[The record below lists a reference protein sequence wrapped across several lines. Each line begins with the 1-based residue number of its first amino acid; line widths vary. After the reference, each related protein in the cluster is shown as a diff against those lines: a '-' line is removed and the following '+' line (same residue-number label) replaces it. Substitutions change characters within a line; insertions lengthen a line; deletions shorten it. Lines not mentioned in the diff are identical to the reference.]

1 MYKNLSEF
9 VSRLEAEGELL
20 RIKVPVSTTL
30 EIAEITDR
38 FCKEEGGGKAL
49 LFENTAEGFPVLTNM
64 MGSDR
69 RIAMALGVDRV
80 DEFTTRIDGLFS
92 NALSPKKS
100 LFDKLK
106 MLPLMVEASR
116 WIPRTRSGAGECQ
129 QVVWRDGEALLTR
142 LPILFCSPY
151 DGGRF
156 VTLPLVHTVDPK
168 NGGRNVGMYRM
179 QVFDEKSTGMHW
191 HRHKTG
197 ERHYSEYKEM
207 GIARMPISVV
217 LGGDPAYTYSATA
230 PLPDNLDEYLLAGFI
245 RNKPVELVKCIT
257 NDLSVPNDADFVIE
271 GYVDTT
277 EEKVVE
283 GPFGD
288 HTGFYSLED
297 RYPVFH
303 VTCITHR
310 KDAIYPATYVGVPPQ
325 EDAYIAKAT
334 EKIFLS
340 PIKAILQPDILDM
353 WLPMEGVAHNIAI
366 FDIDKRYIGQGAK
379 VASAMWGAG
388 QMMLNKF
395 TLITSS
401 LSGRL
406 SDLNALKGVLRNIN
420 INRDV
425 VYSKGPLDVLDHTAS
440 VMGIGGKMAIDATEK
455 LPDEGV
461 ADGLE
466 MGVPFEWELPPQVK
480 EVKILREWATLFV
493 VAERG
498 EAEFGDIARNL
509 FKYNKIRGVKFLVL
523 FDALGDVS
531 DMIWI
536 MGNNTDAVRDTAIVD
551 GVLVIDAR
559 AKAGGLNGF
568 TRAWPNVVTMDT
580 TTIELVDSKW
590 ASYGI
595 GEFIKS
601 PSLKY
606 RKFVKNEGSQV
617 LSTSLFTK

>member
-1 MYKNLSEF
+1 MYKNLGEF
-9 VSRLEAEGELL
+9 VSRLESEGELL
-20 RIKVPVSTTL
+20 RIKAPVSSTL
-30 EIAEITDR
+30 EIAELTDR
-38 FCKEEGGGKAL
+38 FCKEEGDGKAL
-49 LFENTAEGFPVLTNM
+49 LFENTEEGFPVLTNM
-64 MGSDR
+64 MGSDK
-69 RIAMALGVDRV
+69 RIAMALGVGHV
-80 DEFTTRIDGLFS
+80 EEFTTRIDALFS

-106 MLPLMVEASR
+106 MLPLMMEASR
-116 WIPRTRSGAGECQ
+116 WIPRPRSGAGECQ
-129 QVVWRDGEALLTR
+129 QVIWRDDETLLSR

-156 VTLPLVHTVDPK
+156 VTLPLVHTIDPK
-168 NGGRNVGMYRM
+168 SGGRNVGMYRM
-179 QVFDEKSTGMHW
+179 QVLDDKSTGMHW

-197 ERHYSEYKEM
+197 ERHYSEYKAM
-207 GIARMPISVV
+207 GIQRMPVSVV

-257 NDLSVPNDADFVIE
+257 NDVYVPNDADFVIE

-297 RYPVFH
+297 YYPVFH

-310 KDAIYPATYVGVPPQ
+310 RGAIYPATYVGVPPQ

-340 PIKAILQPDILDM
+340 PIKAILQPDIVDM

-366 FDIDKRYIGQGAK
+366 FDIEKRYIGQGAK

-406 SDLNALKGVLRNIN
+406 SEKNALKEVLRNID
-420 INRDV
+420 IERDV

-440 VMGIGGKMAIDATEK
+440 VMGYGGKMAIDATVK

-461 ADGLE
+461 SEVADVS
-466 MGVPFEWELPPQVK
+466 VPFEWELPPQVK
-480 EVKILREWATLFV
+480 MLKVLRDWTAIFA

-498 EAEFGDIARNL
+498 EADFKEIARNL
-509 FKYNKIRGVKFLVL
+509 FKYNPVQGIKFLVL
-523 FDALGDVS
+523 FDALGDVP
-531 DMIWI
+531 DLIWL
-536 MGNNTDAVRDTAIVD
+536 MGNNTDAVRDTAIVE
-551 GVLVIDAR
+551 GVLVVDAR
-559 AKAGGLNGF
+559 AKVGGLNGF
-568 TRAWPNVVTMDT
+568 GREWPNVVTMDKA
-580 TTIELVDSKW
+580 TIELVDRKW

-595 GEFIKS
+595 GQFIPS
-601 PSLKY
+601 PSRKY
-606 RKFVKNEGSQV
+606 AQFVRNEGARV
-617 LSTSLFTK
+617 L

>member
-1 MYKNLSEF
+1 MYKNLGEF
-9 VSRLEAEGELL
+9 VSRLESEGELL
-20 RIKVPVSTTL
+20 RIKAPVSSTL
-30 EIAEITDR
+30 EIAELTDR

-49 LFENTAEGFPVLTNM
+49 LFENTEEGFPVLTNM

-69 RIAMALGVDRV
+69 RIAMALGVEHV
-80 DEFTTRIDGLFS
+80 EEFTTRIDALFS

-106 MLPLMVEASR
+106 MLPLMMEASR
-116 WIPRTRSGAGECQ
+116 WIPRSRTGAGECQ
-129 QVVWRDGEALLTR
+129 QVIWRDDEALLSR

-156 VTLPLVHTVDPK
+156 VTLPLVHTIDPK
-168 NGGRNVGMYRM
+168 SGGRNVGMYRM
-179 QVFDEKSTGMHW
+179 QVLDDKSTGMHW

-197 ERHYSEYKEM
+197 ERHYSEYKAM
-207 GIARMPISVV
+207 GIQRMPISVV

-257 NDLSVPNDADFVIE
+257 NDVYVPNDADFVIE
-271 GYVDTT
+271 GYVDTA

-297 RYPVFH
+297 YYPVFH

-310 KDAIYPATYVGVPPQ
+310 QGAIYPATYVGVPPQ

-340 PIKAILQPDILDM
+340 PIKAILQPDIVDM

-366 FDIDKRYIGQGAK
+366 FDIEKRYIGQGAK

-406 SDLNALKGVLRNIN
+406 SEKDALKEVLRNID
-420 INRDV
+420 IERDV

-440 VMGIGGKMAIDATEK
+440 VMGYGGKMAIDATVK

-461 ADGLE
+461 SEVADVL
-466 MGVPFEWELPPQVK
+466 VSFEWELSPQVK
-480 EVKILREWATLFV
+480 TLKVLHDWAAIFA

-498 EAEFGDIARNL
+498 EADFKEIARNL
-509 FKYNKIRGVKFLVL
+509 FKYNPVQGIKFLVL
-523 FDALGDVS
+523 FDALGDVP
-531 DMIWI
+531 DLIWL
-536 MGNNTDAVRDTAIVD
+536 MGNNTDAVRDTAIVE
-551 GVLVIDAR
+551 GVLVVDAR
-559 AKAGGLNGF
+559 AKVGGLNGF
-568 TRAWPNVVTMDT
+568 GREWPNVVTMDKA
-580 TTIELVDSKW
+580 TIELVDRKW

-595 GEFIKS
+595 GQFIPS
-601 PSLKY
+601 PSRKY
-606 RKFVKNEGSQV
+606 AQFVRNEGARV
-617 LSTSLFTK
+617 L

>member
-1 MYKNLSEF
+1 MYKNLGEF
-9 VSRLEAEGELL
+9 VSRLESEGELL
-20 RIKVPVSTTL
+20 RIKAPVSSTL
-30 EIAEITDR
+30 EIAELTDR

-49 LFENTAEGFPVLTNM
+49 LFENTEEGFPVLTNM
-64 MGSDR
+64 MGSDK
-69 RIAMALGVDRV
+69 RIAMALGVEHV
-80 DEFTTRIDGLFS
+80 EEFTTRIDALFS

-106 MLPLMVEASR
+106 MLPLMMEASR
-116 WIPRTRSGAGECQ
+116 WIPRPRSGAGECQ
-129 QVVWRDGEALLTR
+129 QVIWRDDEALLSR

-156 VTLPLVHTVDPK
+156 VTLPLVHTIDPK
-168 NGGRNVGMYRM
+168 SGGRNVGMYRM
-179 QVFDEKSTGMHW
+179 QVLDDKSTGMHW

-197 ERHYSEYKEM
+197 ERHYSEYKAM
-207 GIARMPISVV
+207 GIQRMPVSVV

-257 NDLSVPNDADFVIE
+257 NDVYVPNDADFVIE

-297 RYPVFH
+297 YYPVFH

-310 KDAIYPATYVGVPPQ
+310 RGAIYPATYVGVPPQ

-340 PIKAILQPDILDM
+340 PIKAILQPDIVDM

-366 FDIDKRYIGQGAK
+366 FDIEKRYIGQGAK

-406 SDLNALKGVLRNIN
+406 SEKDALKEVLRNID
-420 INRDV
+420 IERDV

-440 VMGIGGKMAIDATEK
+440 VMGYGGKMAIDATVK

-461 ADGLE
+461 SEVADVS
-466 MGVPFEWELPPQVK
+466 VPFEWELPPQVK
-480 EVKILREWATLFV
+480 MLKVLRDWTAIFA

-498 EAEFGDIARNL
+498 EADFKEIARNL
-509 FKYNKIRGVKFLVL
+509 FKYNPVQGIKFLVL
-523 FDALGDVS
+523 FDALGDVP
-531 DMIWI
+531 DLIWL
-536 MGNNTDAVRDTAIVD
+536 MGNNTDAVRDTAIVE
-551 GVLVIDAR
+551 GVLVVDAR
-559 AKAGGLNGF
+559 AKVGGLNGF
-568 TRAWPNVVTMDT
+568 GREWPNVVTMDKA
-580 TTIELVDSKW
+580 TIELVDRKW
-590 ASYGI
+590 ASYGV
-595 GEFIKS
+595 GQFIPS
-601 PSLKY
+601 PSRKY
-606 RKFVKNEGSQV
+606 AQFVRNEGARV
-617 LSTSLFTK
+617 L

>member
-1 MYKNLSEF
+1 MYKNLGEF
-9 VSRLEAEGELL
+9 VSRLESEGELL
-20 RIKVPVSTTL
+20 RIKAPVSSTL
-30 EIAEITDR
+30 EIAELTDR

-49 LFENTAEGFPVLTNM
+49 LFENTEEGFPVLTNM
-64 MGSDR
+64 MGSDK
-69 RIAMALGVDRV
+69 RIAMALGVEHV
-80 DEFTTRIDGLFS
+80 EEFTTRIDALFS

-106 MLPLMVEASR
+106 MLPLMMEASR
-116 WIPRTRSGAGECQ
+116 WIPRPRSGAGECQ
-129 QVVWRDGEALLTR
+129 QVIWRDDEALLSR

-156 VTLPLVHTVDPK
+156 VTLPLVHTIDPK
-168 NGGRNVGMYRM
+168 SGGRNVGMYRM
-179 QVFDEKSTGMHW
+179 QVLDDKSTGMHW

-197 ERHYSEYKEM
+197 ERHYSEYKAM
-207 GIARMPISVV
+207 GIQRMPVSVV

-257 NDLSVPNDADFVIE
+257 NDVYVPNDADFVIE

-297 RYPVFH
+297 YYPVFH

-310 KDAIYPATYVGVPPQ
+310 RGAIYPATYVGVPPQ

-340 PIKAILQPDILDM
+340 PIKAILQPDIVDM

-366 FDIDKRYIGQGAK
+366 FDIEKRYIGQGAK

-406 SDLNALKGVLRNIN
+406 SEKNALKEVLRNID
-420 INRDV
+420 IERDV

-440 VMGIGGKMAIDATEK
+440 VMGYGGKMAIDATVK
-455 LPDEGV
+455 LTDEGV
-461 ADGLE
+461 SEVADVS
-466 MGVPFEWELPPQVK
+466 VPFEWELPPQVK
-480 EVKILREWATLFV
+480 MLKVLRDWTAIFA

-498 EAEFGDIARNL
+498 EADFKEIARNL
-509 FKYNKIRGVKFLVL
+509 FKYNPVQGIKFLVL
-523 FDALGDVS
+523 FDALGDVP
-531 DMIWI
+531 DLIWL
-536 MGNNTDAVRDTAIVD
+536 MGNNTDAVRDTAIVE
-551 GVLVIDAR
+551 GVLVVDAR
-559 AKAGGLNGF
+559 AKVGGLNGF
-568 TRAWPNVVTMDT
+568 GREWPNVVTMDKA
-580 TTIELVDSKW
+580 TIELVDRKW
-590 ASYGI
+590 ASYGV
-595 GEFIKS
+595 GQFS
-601 PSLKY
+601 PSPSRKY
-606 RKFVKNEGSQV
+606 AQFVRNEGARV
-617 LSTSLFTK
+617 L

>member
-1 MYKNLSEF
+1 MYKNLGEF
-9 VSRLEAEGELL
+9 VSRLESEGELL
-20 RIKVPVSTTL
+20 RIKAPVSSTL
-30 EIAEITDR
+30 EIAELTDR

-49 LFENTAEGFPVLTNM
+49 LFENTEEGFPVLTNM

-69 RIAMALGVDRV
+69 RIAMALGVEHV
-80 DEFTTRIDGLFS
+80 EEFTTRIDALFS

-106 MLPLMVEASR
+106 MLPLMMEASR
-116 WIPRTRSGAGECQ
+116 WIPRSRTGAGECQ
-129 QVVWRDGEALLTR
+129 QVIWRDDEALLSR

-156 VTLPLVHTVDPK
+156 VTLPLVHTIDPK
-168 NGGRNVGMYRM
+168 SGGRNVGMYRM
-179 QVFDEKSTGMHW
+179 QVLDDKSTGMHW

-197 ERHYSEYKEM
+197 ERHYSEYKAM
-207 GIARMPISVV
+207 GIQRMPISVV

-257 NDLSVPNDADFVIE
+257 NDVYVPNDADFVIE
-271 GYVDTT
+271 GYVDTA

-297 RYPVFH
+297 YYPVFH

-310 KDAIYPATYVGVPPQ
+310 QGAIYPATYVGVPPQ

-340 PIKAILQPDILDM
+340 PIKAILQPDIVDM

-366 FDIDKRYIGQGAK
+366 FDIEKRYIGQGAK

-406 SDLNALKGVLRNIN
+406 SEKDALKKVLRNID
-420 INRDV
+420 IERDV

-440 VMGIGGKMAIDATEK
+440 VMGYGGKMAIDATVK

-461 ADGLE
+461 SEVADVL
-466 MGVPFEWELPPQVK
+466 VSFEWELSPQVK
-480 EVKILREWATLFV
+480 TLKVLHDWAAIFA

-498 EAEFGDIARNL
+498 EADFKEIARNL
-509 FKYNKIRGVKFLVL
+509 FKYNPVQGIKFLVL
-523 FDALGDVS
+523 FDALGDVP
-531 DMIWI
+531 DLIWL
-536 MGNNTDAVRDTAIVD
+536 MGNNTDAVRDTAIVE
-551 GVLVIDAR
+551 GVLVVDAR
-559 AKAGGLNGF
+559 AKVGGLNGF
-568 TRAWPNVVTMDT
+568 GREWPNVVTMDKA
-580 TTIELVDSKW
+580 TIELVDRKW

-595 GEFIKS
+595 GQFIPS
-601 PSLKY
+601 PSRKY
-606 RKFVKNEGSQV
+606 AQFVRNEGARV
-617 LSTSLFTK
+617 L

>member
-1 MYKNLSEF
+1 MYKNLGEF
-9 VSRLEAEGELL
+9 VSRLESEGELL
-20 RIKVPVSTTL
+20 RIKAPVSSTL
-30 EIAEITDR
+30 EIAELTDR

-49 LFENTAEGFPVLTNM
+49 LFENTEEGFPVLTNM
-64 MGSDR
+64 MGSDK
-69 RIAMALGVDRV
+69 RIAMALGVEHV
-80 DEFTTRIDGLFS
+80 EEFTTRIDALFS

-106 MLPLMVEASR
+106 MLPLMMEASR
-116 WIPRTRSGAGECQ
+116 WIPRPRSGAGECQ
-129 QVVWRDGEALLTR
+129 QVIWRDDETLLSR

-156 VTLPLVHTVDPK
+156 VTLPLVHTIDPK
-168 NGGRNVGMYRM
+168 SGGRNVGMYRM
-179 QVFDEKSTGMHW
+179 QVLDDKSTGMHW

-197 ERHYSEYKEM
+197 ERHYSEYKAM
-207 GIARMPISVV
+207 GIQRMPVSVV

-257 NDLSVPNDADFVIE
+257 NDVYVPNDADFVIE

-297 RYPVFH
+297 YYPVFH

-310 KDAIYPATYVGVPPQ
+310 RGAIYPATYVGVPPQ

-340 PIKAILQPDILDM
+340 PIKAILQPDIVDM

-366 FDIDKRYIGQGAK
+366 FDIEKRYIGQGAK

-406 SDLNALKGVLRNIN
+406 SEKDALKEVLRNID
-420 INRDV
+420 IERDV

-440 VMGIGGKMAIDATEK
+440 VMGYGGKMAIDATVK

-461 ADGLE
+461 SEVADVS
-466 MGVPFEWELPPQVK
+466 VPFEWELPPQVK
-480 EVKILREWATLFV
+480 MLKVLCDWTAIFA

-498 EAEFGDIARNL
+498 EADFKEIARNL
-509 FKYNKIRGVKFLVL
+509 FKYNPVQGIKFLVL
-523 FDALGDVS
+523 FDALGDVP
-531 DMIWI
+531 DLIWL
-536 MGNNTDAVRDTAIVD
+536 MGNNTDAVRDTAIVE
-551 GVLVIDAR
+551 GVLVVDAR
-559 AKAGGLNGF
+559 AKVGGLNGF
-568 TRAWPNVVTMDT
+568 GREWPNVVTMDKA
-580 TTIELVDSKW
+580 TIELVDRKW
-590 ASYGI
+590 ASYGV
-595 GEFIKS
+595 GQFIPS
-601 PSLKY
+601 PSRKY
-606 RKFVKNEGSQV
+606 AQFVRNEGARV
-617 LSTSLFTK
+617 L

>member
-1 MYKNLSEF
+1 MYKNLGEF
-9 VSRLEAEGELL
+9 VSRLESEGELL
-20 RIKVPVSTTL
+20 RIKAPVSSTL
-30 EIAEITDR
+30 EIAELTDR

-49 LFENTAEGFPVLTNM
+49 LFENTEEGFPVLTNM
-64 MGSDR
+64 MGSDK
-69 RIAMALGVDRV
+69 RIAMALGVGHV
-80 DEFTTRIDGLFS
+80 EEFTTRIDALFS

-106 MLPLMVEASR
+106 MLPLMMEASR
-116 WIPRTRSGAGECQ
+116 WIPRPRSGAGECQ
-129 QVVWRDGEALLTR
+129 QVIWRDDEALLSR

-156 VTLPLVHTVDPK
+156 VTLPLVHTIDPK
-168 NGGRNVGMYRM
+168 SGGRNVGMYRM
-179 QVFDEKSTGMHW
+179 QVLDDKSTGMHW

-197 ERHYSEYKEM
+197 ERHYSEYKAM
-207 GIARMPISVV
+207 GIQRMPVSVV

-257 NDLSVPNDADFVIE
+257 NDVYVPNDADFVIE

-277 EEKVVE
+277 EEKIVE

-297 RYPVFH
+297 YYPVFH

-310 KDAIYPATYVGVPPQ
+310 QGAIYPATYVGVPPQ

-340 PIKAILQPDILDM
+340 PIKAILQPDIVDM

-366 FDIDKRYIGQGAK
+366 FDIEKRYIGQGAK

-401 LSGRL
+401 LSGHL
-406 SDLNALKGVLRNIN
+406 SEKDALKEVLRNID
-420 INRDV
+420 IERDV

-440 VMGIGGKMAIDATEK
+440 VMGYGGKMAIDATEK
-455 LPDEGV
+455 LPIEGV
-461 ADGLE
+461 SKVADVS
-466 MGVPFEWELPPQVK
+466 VPFEWKLPPQVK
-480 EVKILREWATLFV
+480 TLKVLHAWAAIFA

-498 EAEFGDIARNL
+498 EADFKEIAHQL
-509 FKYNKIRGVKFLVL
+509 FNYNVVQGVKFLVL
-523 FDALGDVS
+523 FDALGDVT
-531 DMIWI
+531 DLIWL

-551 GVLVIDAR
+551 GVLVVDAR

-568 TRAWPNVVTMDT
+568 GREWPNVVTMDKA
-580 TTIELVDSKW
+580 TIELVDRKW
-590 ASYGI
+590 ASYGV
-595 GEFIKS
+595 GQFIPS

-606 RKFVKNEGSQV
+606 AQFVRNEGARV
-617 LSTSLFTK
+617 L

>member
-1 MYKNLSEF
+1 MYKNLGEF
-9 VSRLEAEGELL
+9 VSRLESEGELL
-20 RIKVPVSTTL
+20 RIKAPVSSTL
-30 EIAEITDR
+30 EIAELTDR

-49 LFENTAEGFPVLTNM
+49 LFENTEEGFPVLTNM
-64 MGSDR
+64 MGSDK
-69 RIAMALGVDRV
+69 RIAMALGVGHV
-80 DEFTTRIDGLFS
+80 EEFTTRIDALFS

-106 MLPLMVEASR
+106 MLPLMMEASR
-116 WIPRTRSGAGECQ
+116 WIPRPRSGAGECQ
-129 QVVWRDGEALLTR
+129 QVIWRDDETLLSR

-156 VTLPLVHTVDPK
+156 VTLPLVHTIDPK
-168 NGGRNVGMYRM
+168 SGGRNVGMYRM
-179 QVFDEKSTGMHW
+179 QVLDDKSTGMHW

-197 ERHYSEYKEM
+197 ERHYSEYKAM
-207 GIARMPISVV
+207 GIQRMPVSVV

-257 NDLSVPNDADFVIE
+257 NDVYVPNDADFVIE

-288 HTGFYSLED
+288 HTGFYSLKD
-297 RYPVFH
+297 YYPVFH

-310 KDAIYPATYVGVPPQ
+310 RGAIYPATYVGVPPQ

-340 PIKAILQPDILDM
+340 PIKAILQPDIVDM

-366 FDIDKRYIGQGAK
+366 FDIEKRYIGQGAK

-406 SDLNALKGVLRNIN
+406 SEKDALKEVLRNID
-420 INRDV
+420 IERDV

-440 VMGIGGKMAIDATEK
+440 VMGYGGKMAIDATVK

-461 ADGLE
+461 SEVADVS
-466 MGVPFEWELPPQVK
+466 VPFEWELPPQVK
-480 EVKILREWATLFV
+480 MLKVLRDWTAIFA

-498 EAEFGDIARNL
+498 EADFKEIARNL
-509 FKYNKIRGVKFLVL
+509 FKYNPVQGIKFLVL
-523 FDALGDVS
+523 FDALGDVP
-531 DMIWI
+531 DLIWL
-536 MGNNTDAVRDTAIVD
+536 MGNNTDAVRDTAIVE
-551 GVLVIDAR
+551 GVLVVDAR
-559 AKAGGLNGF
+559 AKVGGLNGF
-568 TRAWPNVVTMDT
+568 GREWPNVVTMDKA
-580 TTIELVDSKW
+580 TIELVDRKW
-590 ASYGI
+590 ASYGV
-595 GEFIKS
+595 GQFIPS
-601 PSLKY
+601 PSRKY
-606 RKFVKNEGSQV
+606 AQFVRNEGARV
-617 LSTSLFTK
+617 L

>member
-1 MYKNLSEF
+1 MYKNLGEF
-9 VSRLEAEGELL
+9 VSRLESEGELL
-20 RIKVPVSTTL
+20 RIKAPVSSTL
-30 EIAEITDR
+30 EIAELTDR

-49 LFENTAEGFPVLTNM
+49 LFENTEEGFPVLTNM
-64 MGSDR
+64 MGSDK
-69 RIAMALGVDRV
+69 RIAMALGVGHV
-80 DEFTTRIDGLFS
+80 EEFTTRIDALFS

-106 MLPLMVEASR
+106 MLPLMMEASR
-116 WIPRTRSGAGECQ
+116 WIPRPRSGAGECQ
-129 QVVWRDGEALLTR
+129 QVIWRDDEALLSR

-156 VTLPLVHTVDPK
+156 VTLPLVHTIDPK
-168 NGGRNVGMYRM
+168 SGGRNVGMYRM
-179 QVFDEKSTGMHW
+179 QVLDDKSTGMHW

-197 ERHYSEYKEM
+197 ERHYSEYKAM
-207 GIARMPISVV
+207 GIQRMPVSVV

-257 NDLSVPNDADFVIE
+257 NDVYVPNDADFVIE

-297 RYPVFH
+297 YYPVFH

-310 KDAIYPATYVGVPPQ
+310 RGAIYPATYVGVPPQ

-340 PIKAILQPDILDM
+340 PIKAILQPDIVDM

-366 FDIDKRYIGQGAK
+366 FDIEKRYIGQGAK

-406 SDLNALKGVLRNIN
+406 SEKDALKEVLRNID
-420 INRDV
+420 IERDV

-440 VMGIGGKMAIDATEK
+440 VMGCGGKMAIDATVK

-461 ADGLE
+461 SEVADVS
-466 MGVPFEWELPPQVK
+466 VPFEWELPPQVK
-480 EVKILREWATLFV
+480 MLKVLRDWTAIFA

-498 EAEFGDIARNL
+498 EADFKEIARNL
-509 FKYNKIRGVKFLVL
+509 FKYNPVQGIKFLVL
-523 FDALGDVS
+523 FDALGDVP
-531 DMIWI
+531 DLIWL
-536 MGNNTDAVRDTAIVD
+536 MGNNTDAVRDTAIVE
-551 GVLVIDAR
+551 GVLVVDAR
-559 AKAGGLNGF
+559 AKVGGLNGF
-568 TRAWPNVVTMDT
+568 GREWPNVVTMDKA
-580 TTIELVDSKW
+580 TIELVDRKW
-590 ASYGI
+590 ASYGV
-595 GEFIKS
+595 GQFIPS
-601 PSLKY
+601 PSRKY
-606 RKFVKNEGSQV
+606 AQFVRNEGARV
-617 LSTSLFTK
+617 L

>member
-1 MYKNLSEF
+1 MYKNLGEF
-9 VSRLEAEGELL
+9 VSRLESEGELL
-20 RIKVPVSTTL
+20 RIKAPVSSTL
-30 EIAEITDR
+30 EIAELTDR
-38 FCKEEGGGKAL
+38 FCKEKGGGKAL
-49 LFENTAEGFPVLTNM
+49 LFENTEEGFPVLTNM
-64 MGSDR
+64 MGSDK
-69 RIAMALGVDRV
+69 RIAMALGVERV
-80 DEFTTRIDGLFS
+80 EEFTTRIDALFS

-106 MLPLMVEASR
+106 MLPLMMEASR
-116 WIPRTRSGAGECQ
+116 WIPRSRSGVGECQ
-129 QVVWRDGEALLTR
+129 QVVWRDEEALLSR

-168 NGGRNVGMYRM
+168 SGGRNVGMYRM
-179 QVFDEKSTGMHW
+179 QVFDDKTTGMHW

-197 ERHYSEYKEM
+197 ERHYREYQEM

-257 NDLSVPNDADFVIE
+257 NELYVPNDADFVIE
-271 GYVDTT
+271 GYVDTA
-277 EEKVVE
+277 EDKVSE

-297 RYPVFH
+297 YYPVFH

-310 KDAIYPATYVGVPPQ
+310 KGAIYPATYVGVPPQ

-353 WLPMEGVAHNIAI
+353 WLPLEGVAHNIAV
-366 FDIDKRYIGQGAK
+366 FDIDKRYIGQGVK

-406 SDLNALKGVLRNIN
+406 SEKDVLKEILSNIN
-420 INRDV
+420 IERDV

-440 VMGIGGKMAIDATEK
+440 VMGYGGKLAIDATVK

-461 ADGLE
+461 SEVAD
-466 MGVPFEWELPPQVK
+466 VIIPFEWELPPQVK
-480 EVKILREWATLFV
+480 TLKVLREWTAVFA

-498 EAEFGDIARNL
+498 EVDFKEIAHSL
-509 FKYNKIRGVKFLVL
+509 FKYNTVKGIKFLVL
-523 FDALGDVS
+523 FDALGDTP
-531 DMIWI
+531 DLIWL

-559 AKAGGLNGF
+559 AKVGGLNGF
-568 TRAWPNVVTMDT
+568 GREWPNIVTMDKA
-580 TTIELVDSKW
+580 TIELVDRKW

-595 GEFIKS
+595 GKFIQS
-601 PSLKY
+601 PSRKY
-606 RKFVKNEGSQV
+606 HQFVQNEGARV
-617 LSTSLFTK
+617 L